1 MRENMGKFGWSFSWS
16 RLLGID
22 VFKRKIARATGIP
35 TTKSG
40 REQKIG
46 RIILNLIFG
55 KKK

>member
-1 MRENMGKFGWSFSWS
+1 MGKFGWSFSWS